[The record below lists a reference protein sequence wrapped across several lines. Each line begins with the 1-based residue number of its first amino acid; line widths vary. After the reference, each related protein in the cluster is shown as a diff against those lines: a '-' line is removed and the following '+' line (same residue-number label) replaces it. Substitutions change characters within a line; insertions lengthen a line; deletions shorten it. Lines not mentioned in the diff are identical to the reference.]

1 MEKTYKIICCHC
13 GHIHKKS
20 DTDELLEK
28 CHACNEFLSDGDDWL
43 SHSVRIF
50 VGDADPAIIKHF
62 IKEVK
67 KKQTRLNSKKKGN
80 PQKRSH
86 STAKKVA

>member
-1 MEKTYKIICCHC
+1 MEKTYKIICCNC
-13 GHIHKKS
+13 GHIHKNS
-20 DTDELLEK
+20 DLDELLEK
-28 CHACNEFLSDGDDWL
+28 CHACNEPLSDGEGWL

-67 KKQTRLNSKKKGN
+67 KKQTRTNSKNKSTQK
-80 PQKRSH
+80 KRSH